1 MLRIVMTLGWIVVV
15 SGEASAASIAS
26 AAISPSHHTVEVRG
40 FNFVPQSTVV
50 SAGDTIVWINRD
62 IVPHAITAEGGLWP
76 PHVLQ
81 EGQSWEMVVEQG
93 GTYPYF
99 CLFHPQMRGL
109 LATE

>member
-1 MLRIVMTLGWIVVV
+1 MLRVVIVLGWILAV
-15 SGEASAASIAS
+15 GGTAGAASMPNT
-26 AAISPSHHTVEVRG
+26 AILPIRHTVEVRG
-40 FNFVPQSTVV
+40 LSFVPQSTVV

-62 IVPHAITAEGGLWP
+62 IVPHAITAEGGQWP
-76 PHVLQ
+76 PHTLL

-109 LATE
+109 LATQ